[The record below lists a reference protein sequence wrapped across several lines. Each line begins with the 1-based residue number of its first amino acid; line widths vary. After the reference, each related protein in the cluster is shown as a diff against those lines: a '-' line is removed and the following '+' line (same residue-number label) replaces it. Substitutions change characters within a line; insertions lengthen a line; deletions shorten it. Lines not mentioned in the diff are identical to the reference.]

1 MSHRTRYPNLHQL
14 VGDSIDVLSA
24 DVAARIEAVLKDP
37 GDLMSILQER
47 MEADD
52 ATDHAAMRAGLTDQ
66 QSGTVAGLR
75 RTVSGISTL
84 TRLMHAAHI
93 ARTHGGPLQAVPPE
107 TMEGLMV
114 AARELARHVQQ
125 QLQAERL
132 RGAATLQ

>member
-14 VGDSIDVLSA
+14 VGDSIDLLSA
-24 DVAARIEAVLKDP
+24 EVAERVEAVLKEP
-37 GDLMSILQER
+37 GDLMSVLQER
-47 MEADD
+47 MEADA
-52 ATDHAAMRAGLTDQ
+52 ATSQAAQRAGLSEPQT
-66 QSGTVAGLR
+66 GTMAGLR

-93 ARTHGGPLQAVPPE
+93 ARTRGGPLQAVPSE

-114 AARELARHVQQ
+114 AARELTRHVQQ
-125 QLQAERL
+125 QLQAERM